1 MSRSIET
8 ITQEYGNT
16 CARAGALQY
25 QITQLGKELAMIN
38 DTLQTLNL
46 EAHAAK
52 QEADAVAS
60 DAAKSVASSPALSV
74 VPAQESTNG

>member
-25 QITQLGKELAMIN
+25 QISQLGKELTMVN
-38 DTLQTLNL
+38 DALQSLNM

-52 QEADAVAS
+52 QAADAAAS
-60 DAAKSVASSPALSV
+60 DAAKSVDSAPALSV
-74 VPAQESTNG
+74 VPGATNE